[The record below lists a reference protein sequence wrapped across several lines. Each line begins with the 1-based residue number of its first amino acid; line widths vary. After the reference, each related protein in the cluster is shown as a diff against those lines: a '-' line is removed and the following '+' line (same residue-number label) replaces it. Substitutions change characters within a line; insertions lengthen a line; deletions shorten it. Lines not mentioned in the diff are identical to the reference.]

1 MLCFYDKDS
10 KAAVEESHAAVG
22 SVWNPMR
29 EQVPLAVEVFLLV
42 SGRIQLRCTEAFA
55 AVVSEFF
62 SSFA

>member
-1 MLCFYDKDS
+1 MYVFATRDVLG
-10 KAAVEESHAAVG
+10 VG

-29 EQVPLAVEVFLLV
+29 EQVALAVEVFLLV

-55 AVVSEFF
+55 AMVSEFF